1 MKRESFFEPNLATR
15 GIGQAK
21 KNKSCGKHRIISG
34 VFVSLQAK
42 IAVMHLVI
50 DQGNTTIKTALF
62 SGEGNP
68 DRIER
73 IPRLTRSYIDKLLA
87 RYPVTGCIYSSVAH
101 ADAEM
106 CDYLQSQIARFF
118 FFTADTPL
126 PVTIDYRTP
135 RTLGSDRVAAAVG
148 AHAEMP
154 DKDLLVVDAGTCI
167 TYDIITS
174 RGHFLGGNI
183 APGIKMRL
191 KAMHKYTER
200 LPIVEKN
207 GDTPLVGYD
216 TETAMRSG
224 AVFGVCHEIE
234 GYISHLK
241 QEYPEL
247 LIFLT
252 GGDAFLLAD
261 KLKTAIFVD
270 DCIVLKGL
278 NRILHH
284 NVQP

>member
-1 MKRESFFEPNLATR
+1 
-15 GIGQAK
+15 
-21 KNKSCGKHRIISG
+21 
-34 VFVSLQAK
+34 
-42 IAVMHLVI
+42 MHLVI
-50 DQGNTTIKTALF
+50 DQGNTTIKAALF

-87 RYPVTGCIYSSVAH
+87 RNPVSGCIYSSVAH
-101 ADAEM
+101 ADVEM
-106 CDYLQSQIARFF
+106 ADYLQSLIPHFF
-118 FFTADTPL
+118 FFTPDTAL

-135 RTLGSDRVAAAVG
+135 RTLGSDRIAAAVG
-148 AHAEMP
+148 AHAAMP
-154 DKDLLVVDAGTCI
+154 DKDILVVDAGTCI
-167 TYDIITS
+167 TYDIITAD
-174 RGHFLGGNI
+174 GHFLGGNI

-191 KAMHKYTER
+191 RAMHKYTEK
-200 LPIVEKN
+200 LPLVEKN
-207 GDTPLVGYD
+207 GDTPLIGYD

-224 AVFGVCHEIE
+224 AIFGVCNEIE
-234 GYISHLK
+234 GYISHLR
-241 QEYPEL
+241 QEYPGL

-284 NVQP
+284 NVHP